1 MHGHT
6 KQLAKPMKKRMS
18 LPLLMLIAALA
29 ITSCKKDKSTDE
41 NQGPQDRS
49 CKGSA
54 ASKGTNHPKAAAYQ
68 VLLNKYVAQGLPGVV
83 LLVRSPKEGLWM
95 GAAGKANLETGEPM
109 SPCTLNY
116 PQSIAK
122 TFTATAMMMLVEE
135 GKVNLDAKISDYL
148 PQATIAG
155 IANADKATVRQML
168 NMTSGI
174 VSYEQDEDWIASR
187 RANLSGTFTPEVML
201 SYIRGDAADFEPGT
215 SWRYSTTNYLL
226 AALIIDQVTGR
237 SHADM
242 FTNRIFKPLQL
253 TDIYYKNEPG
263 YPRPKGL
270 VTGNYYLD
278 GKGTYSSLGNLSG
291 WQTASVSSFIG
302 DDGLISSAYDLA
314 QFVEALS
321 KGRLV
326 NAQSLAAM
334 ITWVDTGGPGVQYG
348 LGLYKLAL
356 PSGGVAF
363 GHSGD
368 GLGAAAQMY
377 YIPEQE
383 ATYVAFT
390 NAGTFFPSPA
400 RDLFSDNFPTDVLT
414 ILAR

>member
-1 MHGHT
+1 
-6 KQLAKPMKKRMS
+6 MKKIMS
-18 LPLLMLIAALA
+18 LPLLMLIAGLA
-29 ITSCKKDKSTDE
+29 ITSCKDKYANE
-41 NQGPQDRS
+41 KQGPQDRS
-49 CKGSA
+49 CQGSA
-54 ASKGTNHPKAAAYQ
+54 ANKGTNHPKAAAYQ
-68 VLLNKYVAQGLPGVV
+68 ALLNKYVAQGLPGVV
-83 LLVRSPKEGLWM
+83 LLVRSPKDGLWI
-95 GAAGKANLETGEPM
+95 GAAGKSNLETGEPM

-135 GKVNLDAKISDYL
+135 EKVNLDAKISNYL
-148 PQATIAG
+148 PQATIEG

-187 RANLSGTFTPEVML
+187 RANRSQTFTPEVML

-270 VTGNYYLD
+270 VMGNYYLD
-278 GKGTYSSLGNLSG
+278 GEGAYGSLGNLSD

-326 NAQSLAAM
+326 NAQSLAEM
-334 ITWVDTGGPGVQYG
+334 TMGVNTGDPGVQYG

-356 PSGGVAF
+356 PTGGIAF
-363 GHSGD
+363 GHTGD
-368 GLGAAAQMY
+368 GVGAAAQMY
-377 YIPEQE
+377 YIPELE

-390 NAGTFFPSPA
+390 NAGTFFASPA

-414 ILAR
+414 ILAQ